1 LNYSNGYQAVPLTVS
16 LTGSTIPTA
25 RLVYSSATY
34 SFGQVI
40 QTQTSERTITVTNSG
55 SAEATSMSFSAV
67 NAPFRY
73 KGGSYPGTGGT
84 CSTTLA
90 VGANCSLLLEFA
102 PTGVAVSSQT
112 LTLTYFN
119 DFAST
124 STSAT
129 LSGEG
134 LAQAIISVSDGSS
147 YQFGTVNVGA
157 SIDKSFTLTN
167 SGSVSGTAIAGSFTS
182 VFNFKGGNFPGT
194 GGTCTTSLAAG
205 ATCTIIL
212 SFTPV
217 AATSYIGNFSLN
229 YNDGLRL
236 QTELK
241 ELRGT
246 GSAALMGVS
255 FAKQVSAYTV
265 DLELYRNSSM
275 TQKIHTDDLNQN
287 GFEDELESYIVEK
300 EGPRLVLRGRE
311 GLTQGTL
318 YRVLNHLPQDYY
330 QGFKIIKL
338 NRDYNHDGMNDILLG
353 IYKKQKGAFKLV
365 GYDVICQR
373 KGQIILRYLE

>member
-1 LNYSNGYQAVPLTVS
+1 
-16 LTGSTIPTA
+16 
-25 RLVYSSATY
+25 
-34 SFGQVI
+34 
-40 QTQTSERTITVTNSG
+40 
-55 SAEATSMSFSAV
+55 MSFSSIA
-67 NAPFRY
+67 APFRY
-73 KGGSYPGTGGT
+73 KGGSFPGTGGT
-84 CSTTLA
+84 CSTSLNVA
-90 VGANCSLLLEFA
+90 ANCTLVMEFA
-102 PTGVAVSSQT
+102 PTTVAVSTQT
-112 LTLTYFN
+112 LTLNYN
-119 DFAST
+119 DGFSST
-124 STSAT
+124 QSSTIMT
-129 LSGEG
+129 GEG
-134 LAQAIISVSDGSS
+134 LAQAILSISDGNP
-147 YQFGTVNVGA
+147 YLFGTVNVGA

-182 VFNFKGGNFPGT
+182 VFNFKGGTFPGT

-217 AATSYIGNFSLN
+217 AATSYVGNFSLN

-246 GSAALMGVS
+246 GRAALMGVS

-265 DLELYRNSSM
+265 DLELYRTSLM
-275 TQKIHTDDLNQN
+275 TQKMQTDDLNQN

-311 GLTQGTL
+311 GLTQETL

-353 IYKKQKGAFKLV
+353 IYKKQKGSLKLV

-373 KGQIILRYLE
+373 KGHIILRYLE